1 MTEKQ
6 SGGAKRWVL
15 RRGTLIAGAAAALLV
30 PVGAAGGLA
39 IARPMKVLHSS
50 ASLKKAASVAPV
62 AQAQTV
68 LAAAE
73 PSASSVHPEP
83 RPEPAAPTRCGSF
96 RNPVD
101 GALQVRSAYRG
112 PGKNNFK
119 FCPRWSGFGPV
130 RGRVHGGVD
139 ISATTGSLVFA
150 ATDGVV
156 EYARDPGGYGLFAR
170 LRFREEKAG
179 AGSSCVAGQ
188 ETSIIYA
195 HLMDE
200 PKTAH
205 PSRVVKAGDVIGRV
219 GCSGNAKGMC
229 TPSPESHV
237 HVTVERGRGRK
248 RVDPGAY
255 LGWDVRVPAE
265 PPPGQ
270 GPCR

>member
-1 MTEKQ
+1 MTEKR
-6 SGGAKRWVL
+6 SGGVKRWVL
-15 RRGTLIAGAAAALLV
+15 RRGTLIAGAIIALV
-30 PVGAAGGLA
+30 APIGAAGGRA

-50 ASLKKAASVAPV
+50 ASLKKAGSVSTQAPTVLSAVELAVSVAR
-62 AQAQTV
+62 
-68 LAAAE
+68 
-73 PSASSVHPEP
+73 PEP
-83 RPEPAAPTRCGSF
+83 RPEPAAPARCGSF

-101 GALQVRSAYRG
+101 GALQLRTAYRG

-139 ISATTGSLVFA
+139 ISANTGSLVFA

-156 EYARDPGGYGLFAR
+156 DYARDPGGYGLFAR
-170 LRFREEKAG
+170 LRFREEKTAG
-179 AGSSCVAGQ
+179 GNCVAGQ

-195 HLMDE
+195 HLLDE

-205 PSRVVKAGDVIGRV
+205 PSRTVKAGDVLGRV

-229 TPSPESHV
+229 TPSPDSHV
-237 HVTVERGRGRK
+237 HVTVERGRSRK
-248 RVDPGAY
+248 RVDPSAY
-255 LGWDVRVPAE
+255 LGWDVRVPDQA
-265 PPPGQ
+265 PVGQ